1 VKAIALNRYGGPE
14 VLEQADLPT
23 PKIGPDGILVRARTV
38 GVNPVDWKMREGR
51 LDAAF
56 PSHFPLVPGWDVAG
70 VVEAVGPAVTAFAVG
85 DEVLGYVR
93 RDDVQHGTY
102 AELVPAPERTLVIK
116 PAGLGWVE
124 AGALP
129 LAGLTAYQVLKAVH
143 VGKGDT
149 VLVHA
154 AAGGVGHLA
163 VQLARILGAERVI
176 GTASEHNH
184 DFLRGLGVEPVTY
197 GAEVPGHGRYASSE
211 PAPSSGL
218 ADRVRALA
226 PEGVDAALDLVG
238 GEAIAV
244 SAELVSDSRRL
255 GSIIDAATVKQA
267 GGAYVFVKPDAP
279 DLAALAGFV
288 EDGRLTVHI
297 ERTFPL
303 AGAADAQQLIEQ
315 MHVRGKLVLEV

>member
-1 VKAIALNRYGGPE
+1 
-14 VLEQADLPT
+14 
-23 PKIGPDGILVRARTV
+23 
-38 GVNPVDWKMREGR
+38 VDWKIREGR

-70 VVEAVGPAVTAFAVG
+70 VVEAVGPAVNEFAIG

-102 AELVPAPERTLVIK
+102 AELVPAPQRTLTIK
-116 PAGLGWVE
+116 PAGLGWAE
-124 AGALP
+124 AGGLP

-176 GTASEHNH
+176 GTASQHNH
-184 DFLRGLGVEPVTY
+184 EFLRTLGVEPVEY
-197 GAEVPGHGRYASSE
+197 GD
-211 PAPSSGL
+211 GL

-238 GEAIAV
+238 GDAIAV
-244 SAELVSDSRRL
+244 SAELVSDSLRI

-279 DLAALAGFV
+279 DLAALAGFAD
-288 EDGRLTVHI
+288 DGRLTVHI

-303 AGAADAQQLIEQ
+303 AGAADAQQLIQQ

>member
-1 VKAIALNRYGGPE
+1 
-14 VLEQADLPT
+14 
-23 PKIGPDGILVRARTV
+23 
-38 GVNPVDWKMREGR
+38 VDWKMREGR

-70 VVEAVGPAVTAFAVG
+70 VVEAIGPAVTEFAVG

-102 AELVPAPERTLVIK
+102 AELVPAPERTLTIK

-129 LAGLTAYQVLKAVH
+129 LAGLTAHQVLKAVH
-143 VGKGDT
+143 AGKGDT

-176 GTASEHNH
+176 GTASERNH
-184 DFLRGLGVEPVTY
+184 DFLRTLGAEPVTY
-197 GAEVPGHGRYASSE
+197 GD
-211 PAPSSGL
+211 GL

-226 PEGVDAALDLVG
+226 PEGVDAAVDLVG
-238 GEAIAV
+238 GEAVAV
-244 SAELVSDSRRL
+244 SAELVGDSRRI

-267 GGAYVFVKPDAP
+267 GGAYIFVKPDAP

-303 AGAADAQQLIEQ
+303 ARAADAQQLSQ
-315 MHVRGKLVLEV
+315 QGHVRGKLVLEV